1 MLSARVRRRGA
12 SITWM
17 GYSLVV
23 QASWVP
29 ALKSFPLSPK
39 TRRLKL
45 ASMAIH
51 DDDAWTNDTREESKR
66 ETTVNANIMEK
77 KKMVGVADDEL
88 ARDGGSRRQ
97 GVEKD
102 FKKERRGLVKE
113 SDE

>member
-1 MLSARVRRRGA
+1 MSRMTRERATYGRPEVVMSVAGVSARSVSVQGGET
-12 SITWM
+12 IIWM

-51 DDDAWTNDTREESKR
+51 DDDA
-66 ETTVNANIMEK
+66 
-77 KKMVGVADDEL
+77 
-88 ARDGGSRRQ
+88 
-97 GVEKD
+97 
-102 FKKERRGLVKE
+102 
-113 SDE
+113 